1 MNSCFEE
8 MTRLMDVSSM
18 SPSPLPQLADVDECA
33 RQLDNEERQ
42 LREWYVEEI
51 PRRVQQK
58 EKVVLLSSFPEEEVP
73 FFMRL

>member
-18 SPSPLPQLADVDECA
+18 SPSPLPQLSEVEEWA
-33 RQLDNEERQ
+33 RQLDKEERQ

-51 PRRVQQK
+51 PRRVQQM
-58 EKVVLLSSFPEEEVP
+58 EKVVPLSSFP
-73 FFMRL
+73 LA